1 MPPPEPAATAPAPM
15 GALEGVRVL
24 DLTTLYP
31 GPLATM
37 LLADLGATVVRID
50 APDRDDLL
58 RWMPPHDASGQGAVW
73 RMVGRN
79 KQSVA
84 LDLKRADGRE
94 ALLRL
99 VDQADVLVEQFRP
112 GVMARL
118 GLGWPELHERNPALV
133 LCSISAFGQ
142 TGPMAQRVGHDI
154 GFLARAGVSWHL
166 GRRGQGPLPLGVL
179 VGDVGGGSWPAITGI
194 LAALLQ
200 RGRTGR
206 GQHVDIA
213 MADGALWM
221 NTLAAMRALEAGED
235 AEAEG
240 GWLDGGS
247 FYDYYRTRD
256 GRHLAVGALEPKFFV
271 EFLNAIGRP
280 ELEPLYLADG
290 EPGAALK
297 AGIADAVATHDLS
310 HWTAVFAALDC
321 CVEPV
326 ASPTEAVADPLF
338 RARGM
343 VVEVPSHD
351 GGVALQVGCP
361 VRLSGGPARFDHT
374 GHEPGADTRAVLAA
388 AGLNEAEIAALLQSG
403 AAVQAR

>member
-1 MPPPEPAATAPAPM
+1 MVPTDAATPTAAQT
-15 GALEGVRVL
+15 GALAGIRVL
-24 DLTTLYP
+24 DLTTLIP
-31 GPLATM
+31 GPLTTM
-37 LLADLGATVVRID
+37 MLADLGATVIRVD

-79 KQSVA
+79 KQSIA
-84 LDLKRADGRE
+84 LDLKHEAGRR

-99 VDQADVLVEQFRP
+99 VEGADVLVEQFRP
-112 GVMARL
+112 GVMERL
-118 GLGWPELHERNPALV
+118 GLGWDRLQRANPALV

-142 TGPMAQRVGHDI
+142 TGPMAQRAGHDI
-154 GFLARAGVSWHL
+154 GFLARAGLSWHL
-166 GRRGQGPLPLGVL
+166 GRQGQGPLPLGVL
-179 VGDVGGGSWPAITGI
+179 VGDVGGGSWPAVTGI

-221 NTLAAMRALEAGED
+221 NSLAAMRALQAGED

-256 GRHLAVGALEPKFFV
+256 GRHLAVGALEPKFFAA
-271 EFLNAIGRP
+271 FLGAIGRSD
-280 ELEPLYLADG
+280 LEPLYLADG
-290 EPGAALK
+290 ADGATLK
-297 AGIADAVATHDLS
+297 AGIAEAVAARDLDA
-310 HWTAVFAALDC
+310 WTGVFAALDC

-326 ASPTEAVADPLF
+326 SRPTEAVADPLF
-338 RARGM
+338 RERGM
-343 VVEVPSHD
+343 IVEVATDD
-351 GGVALQVGCP
+351 GGIALQVGCP
-361 VRLSGGPARFDHT
+361 VRMSAAPARYDHV
-374 GHEPGADTRAVLAA
+374 GRAPGRDTRAILTE
-388 AGLNEAEIAALLQSG
+388 AGYDEAEIAALLASG
-403 AAVQAR
+403 AAVEAR